1 MTDLFDNYQKFVILS
16 LVQLAINN
24 TLHVT
29 KEVYFL
35 LLLITFFL
43 FSYSAQNQTELYRT
57 GLSEKGARWRKPELM
72 EVQLSLAGKETMF
85 VQSLDMLYTVSVN
98 KKVGCVIESM
108 ASNWNMS
115 AFW

>member
-1 MTDLFDNYQKFVILS
+1 
-16 LVQLAINN
+16 
-24 TLHVT
+24 
-29 KEVYFL
+29 
-35 LLLITFFL
+35 
-43 FSYSAQNQTELYRT
+43 
-57 GLSEKGARWRKPELM
+57 M

-115 AFW
+115 AFGRVVQVLEAWSESCIHWS